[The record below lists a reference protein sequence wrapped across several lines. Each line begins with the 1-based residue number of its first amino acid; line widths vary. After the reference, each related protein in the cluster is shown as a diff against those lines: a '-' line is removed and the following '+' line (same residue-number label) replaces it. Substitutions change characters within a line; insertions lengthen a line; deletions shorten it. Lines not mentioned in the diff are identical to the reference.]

1 MRNVKNAPGN
11 RRVYETKT
19 APARFFCLHRPAGAM
34 PLAAGEAG
42 PRALSTLRGLR
53 AKYLV
58 TRGFFVLTKYFIRVK
73 LVTMA
78 HSELYRLSAD
88 VTPEKRS
95 AIAAIFDRHG
105 LHTIAD
111 LDHVSVDDINTIGR
125 LVTE

>member
-1 MRNVKNAPGN
+1 
-11 RRVYETKT
+11 
-19 APARFFCLHRPAGAM
+19 M

-78 HSELYRLSAD
+78 HSELYRLPDRISAQ
-88 VTPEKRS
+88 KRF
-95 AIAAIFDRHG
+95 AIETLFDRYH

-111 LDHVSVDDINTIGR
+111 LDHVSVSDINAISQRVRDILDAPEIADLSKGKH
-125 LVTE
+125 